1 MLHRLVYLS
10 RAPERLHH
18 RMAFV
23 LTKIER
29 SAQRNNANLG
39 VTGALI
45 YANGVYVQALEGPR
59 SAVSATF
66 QAVQNDDRHQRLEVI
81 AAGNAEERLFAAR
94 PMLVARPGPED
105 AGLLAQFCPAGR
117 LDAADLSGD
126 ALQALLIFYASRAD
140 RPPLALAS

>member
-1 MLHRLVYLS
+1 MLHRLVYIS

-23 LTKIER
+23 LTKIEK

-66 QAVQNDDRHQRLEVI
+66 QAILNDDRHQRMEVI
-81 AAGNAEERLFAAR
+81 AAGNVEERWFAAR
-94 PMLVARPGPED
+94 PMLVVRPGPED
-105 AGLLAQFCPAGR
+105 AGLLAQYCPVGR
-117 LDAADLSGD
+117 LDSQDLSAD
-126 ALQALLIFYASRAD
+126 ALQALLIYYAGQAE
-140 RPPLALAS
+140 RPALALAS